1 VSSRAYAIVL
11 LLVGLAACAPRG
23 APRVAVPEASPPRAA
38 SVPTT
43 QACFAALDAAKAK
56 YERRATQPTREGCG
70 VAEAVMLEQATIP
83 LNRAAL
89 MSCPLAAALA
99 AFEQAV
105 VQPAAQRHFGRPVV
119 LLVHYG
125 AYVCKPQ
132 TGRPSRLSEHAFGQ
146 AIDIGGFE
154 LPGRV
159 TISVR
164 QHWGERGPRG
174 AFLREVAQ
182 GACRHFNIVL
192 TPKSD
197 AAHATHLHL
206 DIGRFKRCDA

>member
-1 VSSRAYAIVL
+1 MSSRAFAIVL

-23 APRVAVPEASPPRAA
+23 TPPVAVPEAPPPPAA
-38 SVPTT
+38 APAP

-56 YERRATQPTREGCG
+56 YERRATTPTREGCS

-99 AFEQAV
+99 SFEQEV

-119 LLVHYG
+119 LLVHFG

-182 GACRHFNIVL
+182 GACRHFNMVL

-197 AAHATHLHL
+197 AAHSTHLHL
-206 DIGRFKRCDA
+206 DMGRFKRCDA

>member
-1 VSSRAYAIVL
+1 VSSRKIF
-11 LLVGLAACAPRG
+11 VGLMLLAMAACAPRVT
-23 APRVAVPEASPPRAA
+23 PPVAVPEPLPPPAA
-38 SVPTT
+38 AAPP
-43 QACFAALDAAKAK
+43 ADCFAGLVAAGAK
-56 YERRATQPTREGCG
+56 FERRATATTREGCSI
-70 VAEAVMLEQATIP
+70 AEAVMLEQATIP
-83 LNRAAL
+83 LNRPAL
-89 MSCPLAAALA
+89 MDCGLASALA
-99 AFEQAV
+99 QFERDV

-119 LLVHYG
+119 QMVHFG

-132 TGRPSRLSEHAFGQ
+132 TGRADRMSEHAFGR

-164 QHWGERGPRG
+164 QHWRERGPRG
-174 AFLREVAQ
+174 AFLREVAK

-192 TPKSD
+192 TPESD

-206 DIGRFKRCDA
+206 DIGRFKKCDA